1 MTPVSPMTPAWTM
14 TGFADE
20 ISPDLGEQV
29 ARLAELGIRHIE
41 LRSVQLTKI
50 LDLTDAELR
59 RIRDALDAAGIALS
73 CVGSDLGKI
82 RITDPF
88 APHLERTR
96 RAVEV
101 ARFFAT
107 PRIRVFSFFI
117 PAGENPAR
125 HRDEVIARTRAM
137 VEVARDGGATLLHEN
152 EKEIYGDVP
161 GRVADLLAAVDS
173 PSYRAVFD
181 PANYVQCGVRP
192 MDEAWPL
199 VHRYT
204 DYIHCKDA
212 RFPVDADDIGEVT
225 PCGEGDGQ
233 WPELIAALKD
243 CGYAG
248 FLSLEPHLGRFD
260 AYGALSG
267 PESFTRAHAALQT
280 LLARAGVETD

>member
-1 MTPVSPMTPAWTM
+1 MTPAWTM

-29 ARLAELGIRHIE
+29 ALLAELGIRHIE

-225 PCGEGDGQ
+225 P
-233 WPELIAALKD
+233 LRR
-243 CGYAG
+243 
-248 FLSLEPHLGRFD
+248 GRRPV
-260 AYGALSG
+260 A
-267 PESFTRAHAALQT
+267 RAHRGPQGLRLRGLPLPRAAPGPLRR
-280 LLARAGVETD
+280 LRRPVRPRELHARPRRPPDAPGPGRRRDGLRRP